1 MTADR
6 IEIDPALL
14 QGKPVVRGT
23 RTTLADA
30 RRKLP
35 RAG

>member
-14 QGKPVVRGT
+14 QGKPVGRGT
-23 RTTLADA
+23 RTTVADA
-30 RRKLP
+30 RRKP
-35 RAG
+35 PGAG